1 MDTTRTQQKALD
13 DELVAPANRLK
24 IGKSNLRLSS
34 DLKSKEPTLQV
45 VLDALKLT
53 PFYNAFEISADVP
66 EIYMQEFW
74 VTVTRHHSSLRFKLN
89 GKSHTLN
96 VDTFRDMLKICPKL
110 PGLKFEEPPLEEDIL
125 SFIRDLGHTGEIK
138 FLSDVNVN
146 HMHQPWRSFA
156 AIINKCLS
164 GKTTALESL
173 RLLRAQILW
182 GMYHNKQ
189 VDYVYLLWEDL
200 VFQVENKNSKKNN
213 DMYYLR
219 FTKVIVDYFMAK
231 DQAIPRRNKMFWHY
245 ARDDF
250 MFTTIRVISKH
261 KDTQEYGAILPQ
273 HLTHQAMLEY
283 EAFKTYCAYATGE
296 KAPKSKATKK
306 KTDSEL
312 SLKTKPSQDSK
323 SEQMKLATKISLKEF
338 HISHASGS
346 GDGVDILSK
355 VPDEQQQTG
364 SGINEGAGEDEEEDK
379 EHDNDNDNDDNDN
392 EDDDQENDSQR
403 TEFDDEGDDFVHPNL
418 STYIADDQEK
428 EKEEEK
434 ADDDDDDD
442 DDDMTSNQKVSTP
455 PNYEL
460 TEEDEN
466 KQDNDTMG
474 EEQGDDDNGELY
486 GDLNINPSRSDAKM
500 TDAQTNPEM
509 EEAHVTLTTEPPVV
523 QLQSSS
529 ASSDLVSKFINPSPD
544 TGIDSILNPNATVS
558 VTPSSTTIIP
568 QTPIPIIQPQ
578 QQTHDST
585 TTTTTTIPTTIVPKI
600 PNFASLFGF
609 ECRVSSLKSDLSE
622 LKQTNQ
628 FTKVVAS
635 IPDKLREEAQAENQ
649 DFLNSLDSNMK
660 RIIKE
665 QVKAQTSKIMTKVEK
680 YVTETLGAEVLVR
693 STNQPQ
699 TSYAVASSLSELE
712 LKKILMDKIEENNSI
727 DRSDVQKNLYRALLE
742 AYNSDKDL
750 LSSYGEVVTLKRG
763 RDDQDK
769 DEEPSAGSN
778 HGSKQQRSGKEDS
791 SKEETQKESKFT
803 SSSKVSP
810 VREATDVDERL
821 WNPSG
826 SRTPDREWNQT
837 KTVDNR
843 PPQQWM
849 TKLAQAS
856 GTTSSFNEFLA
867 TPIDFSA
874 FMMNR
879 LNIQH
884 LTQDL
889 LTGPTYDLIK
899 GTCKSVVELE
909 YHLEEVFKATNDQ
922 LD

>member
-1 MDTTRTQQKALD
+1 MNSVFGSVFGLD
-13 DELVAPANRLK
+13 
-24 IGKSNLRLSS
+24 
-34 DLKSKEPTLQV
+34 
-45 VLDALKLT
+45 
-53 PFYNAFEISADVP
+53 Y
-66 EIYMQEFW
+66 
-74 VTVTRHHSSLRFKLN
+74 
-89 GKSHTLN
+89 
-96 VDTFRDMLKICPKL
+96 
-110 PGLKFEEPPLEEDIL
+110 
-125 SFIRDLGHTGEIK
+125 
-138 FLSDVNVN
+138 
-146 HMHQPWRSFA
+146 
-156 AIINKCLS
+156 
-164 GKTTALESL
+164 
-173 RLLRAQILW
+173 
-182 GMYHNKQ
+182 
-189 VDYVYLLWEDL
+189 
-200 VFQVENKNSKKNN
+200 
-213 DMYYLR
+213 
-219 FTKVIVDYFMAK
+219 
-231 DQAIPRRNKMFWHY
+231 
-245 ARDDF
+245 
-250 MFTTIRVISKH
+250 
-261 KDTQEYGAILPQ
+261 
-273 HLTHQAMLEY
+273 
-283 EAFKTYCAYATGE
+283 
-296 KAPKSKATKK
+296 
-306 KTDSEL
+306 
-312 SLKTKPSQDSK
+312 
-323 SEQMKLATKISLKEF
+323 
-338 HISHASGS
+338 HASGS
-346 GDGVDILSK
+346 GDGVDLQSK

-364 SGINEGAGEDEEEDK
+364 SGTNEGADDKPEVPGVPEYRSESEEESWTFSQGEKEDEDDDEHNNDK
-379 EHDNDNDNDDNDN
+379 DDEEHDSDDNNDDNDD

-403 TEFDDEGDDFVHPNL
+403 TESYDEGDDFVHPNL
-418 STYIADDQEK
+418 PTYIADDQEK

-434 ADDDDDDD
+434 ADDDDDDV
-442 DDDMTSNQKVSTP
+442 TSDQKVSTP
-455 PNYEL
+455 PDYEL

-466 KQDNDTMG
+466 Q
-474 EEQGDDDNGELY
+474 EDDDTIREDQEDEENGELY
-486 GDLNINPSRSDAKM
+486 GDLILNLDRQDAEM
-500 TDAQTNPEM
+500 TDAQTNQETK
-509 EEAHVTLTTEPPVV
+509 EAHVTLTTEPPVV
-523 QLQSSS
+523 QQQSSS
-529 ASSDLVSKFINPSPD
+529 VSSDLVAKFINPSPD
-544 TGIDSILNPNATVS
+544 TGIDSILNPNAAVS
-558 VTPSSTTIIP
+558 VTPSSATIIP

-585 TTTTTTIPTTIVPKI
+585 ITTTIPTTTVPEI

-609 ECRVSSLKSDLSE
+609 ERRVSSLESDLSE

-628 FTKVVAS
+628 FAEALSSIPGIVDKYLETKVKDTVDVAVQLKS
-635 IPDKLREEAQAENQ
+635 DKLREEAQAENQ
-649 DFLNSLDSNMK
+649 DFLNSLDSNVK

-712 LKKILMDKIEENNSI
+712 LKKILMDKMEENNSI

-769 DEEPSAGSN
+769 DEEPFAGSN
-778 HGSKQQRSGKEDS
+778 RGSKRQRSGKEES
-791 SKEETQKESKFT
+791 SKEATQKKSKST
-803 SSSKVSP
+803 SSSKGMTRSPPKSSGKSVQEEEHDQRVDDLEEPFHQEFDTGNDDVSP

-837 KTVDNR
+837 KTVDDR

-874 FMMNR
+874 FIMNR

-922 LD
+922 LDWHNPEGRPYPHDLSKPLPLIPDARGRLIIPYDHFINNDLEYLKGGSSSRKYTTSITKTKAADYDHIKWIEDKIPRSDFKRLRRKDIEDMLLLIVQERVEDLQLAVESYQKKINLTKPDTYQTDLRKMTPYTAYRDIQGIIYQDDMDINCLMRTDELHKFSDGTLNHVRTSLNDIDIGIQMEYLPKRK